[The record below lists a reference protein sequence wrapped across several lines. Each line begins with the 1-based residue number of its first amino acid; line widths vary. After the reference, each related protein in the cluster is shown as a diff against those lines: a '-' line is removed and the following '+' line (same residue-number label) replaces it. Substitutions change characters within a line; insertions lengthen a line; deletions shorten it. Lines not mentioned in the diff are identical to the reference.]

1 MMTIEAKNVQQK
13 KLSIFLGV
21 SSLIETKNKVIF
33 ENRSFTT
40 MVFENDSN
48 EFLCVME
55 LNKENQNSVFNVR
68 KTDMTFIWNTGDY
81 LNITVDKVPY
91 RLSKNEIIFLTEFHK
106 IDAIDVETARMVR
119 FNQSFYCIINHDNE
133 VGSKGLLFFGATGVP
148 IVTVDEQIVRD
159 FEISWDIFM
168 REMSQDDILQKD
180 MLQSMLKRMLILSV
194 RILRKSTNLNKLE
207 NNQADIIR
215 EFNYLVEGHFSKHH
229 DVAFYASKLNKS
241 PKTLSNLFSIVSQ
254 RPPLNIIHDRIM
266 VHARRQINYT
276 TLSIKEIAYELG
288 YEDIQT
294 FSRFFKN
301 KEGISPVQYREKSA
315 MLQN

>member
-1 MMTIEAKNVQQK
+1 
-13 KLSIFLGV
+13 
-21 SSLIETKNKVIF
+21 
-33 ENRSFTT
+33 
-40 MVFENDSN
+40 MVFENNSK
-48 EFLCVME
+48 EFLCVVE
-55 LNKENQNSVFNVR
+55 LNKENKNDVFNVR
-68 KTDMTFIWNTGDY
+68 ETDMTFIWNTGEY

-91 RLSKNEIIFLTEFHK
+91 KLSKNEIIFLTEFHK
-106 IDAIDVETARMVR
+106 IDNIDVDTARMVR
-119 FNQSFYCIINHDNE
+119 FNQPFYCIINHDNE

-148 IVTVDEQIVRD
+148 IITVDESIVKD
-159 FEISWDIFM
+159 FEISWNIFLS
-168 REMSQDDILQKD
+168 EMGQKDILQKD

-207 NNQADIIR
+207 NSQAEIIR

-266 VHARRQINYT
+266 MHAKRQIDYT
-276 TLSIKEIAYELG
+276 NLSIKEIAYQLG

-301 KEGISPVQYREKSA
+301 KEGISPVQYRGKNNT
-315 MLQN
+315 LHN

>member
-1 MMTIEAKNVQQK
+1 M
-13 KLSIFLGV
+13 
-21 SSLIETKNKVIF
+21 ETD
-33 ENRSFTT
+33 RFTA
-40 MVFENDSN
+40 MVFKNNSN
-48 EFLCVME
+48 EFLCVTE

-68 KTDMTFIWNTGDY
+68 ETDMTFIWNTGDD

-91 RLSKNEIIFLTEFHK
+91 HLSRNEIIFLTEFHK
-106 IDAIDVETARMVR
+106 IDAIDIDTARMVR
-119 FNQSFYCIINHDNE
+119 FNQPFFCIINHDNE

-148 IVTVDEQIVRD
+148 VVTVEEQFVRD

-207 NNQADIIR
+207 NSQADMIR
-215 EFNYLVEGHFSKHH
+215 EFNYLVESHFAKHH

-241 PKTLSNLFSIVSQ
+241 PKTLSNLFSMVSQ
-254 RPPLNIIHDRIM
+254 RAPLNIIHDRIM
-266 VHARRQINYT
+266 AHARLQIHYT
-276 TLSIKEIAYELG
+276 NLSIKEIAYKLG

-301 KEGISPVQYREKSA
+301 KEGISPVQFREKSA
-315 MLQN
+315 LLQN

>member
-1 MMTIEAKNVQQK
+1 MSRA
-13 KLSIFLGV
+13 
-21 SSLIETKNKVIF
+21 SSLLDAKNKVIF
-33 ENRSFTT
+33 ENRSFTA
-40 MVFENDSN
+40 MVFENNSN
-48 EFLCVME
+48 EFLCVIE
-55 LNKENQNSVFNVR
+55 LNKENQNDVFNVR
-68 KTDMTFIWNTGDY
+68 ETDMTFIWNTGDH

-91 RLSKNEIIFLTEFHK
+91 HLSRNEIIFLTEFHK
-106 IDAIDVETARMVR
+106 IDTIDVDTARMVR
-119 FNQSFYCIINHDNE
+119 FNQSFFCIINHDNE

-168 REMSQDDILQKD
+168 REMGQHDILQKD

-194 RILRKSTNLNKLE
+194 RVLRKSTNLNKLE
-207 NNQADIIR
+207 NSQADIIR

-241 PKTLSNLFSIVSQ
+241 PKTLSNLFSIFSQ
-254 RPPLNIIHDRIM
+254 RAPLNIIHDRIM

-276 TLSIKEIAYELG
+276 SLSIKEIAYELG